1 MMYKSI
7 EPFEESDI
15 VVQNTNGTWDCYDME
30 GNVFLPRQ
38 QRDIVPALHGI
49 SLVQAKDK
57 SWTFYRADG
66 TRLTEKSYQNIGV
79 FSEGLA
85 SVEDNKGRVGFIN
98 MDGTEV
104 IAPQYG
110 LAMIFSEGLAA
121 VAVKGKWGF
130 IDKSGTMVITP
141 QFRDVAGGFSE
152 GLAGVQSKKNWIFID
167 KTGTK
172 QFDARYET
180 VLPFNNS
187 TAEVHRKV
195 KSTNFLGAAIGVA
208 AFASGFL
215 SLGTDLYTDPKIKR
229 GYIDHSGNEI
239 VSPKNNYNSTYV
251 DGMALVVVKGK
262 WGCVNEK
269 GAYIVE
275 PKYNEMHRFS
285 EDMAAVKDGDKWG
298 FSGAT
303 DRSQSRLPTR
313 RRMTSTRISPSSP
326 REERA
331 SSSTRRGVYPFSSR
345 A

>member
-66 TRLTEKSYQNIGV
+66 TRLTEKSHQNIGV

-130 IDKSGTMVITP
+130 IDKSGTMVIAP

-180 VLPFNNS
+180 VLPFSNG

-262 WGCVNEK
+262 WGCGEGRRQV
-269 GAYIVE
+269 GLCRA
-275 PKYNEMHRFS
+275 RR
-285 EDMAAVKDGDKWG
+285 
-298 FSGAT
+298 T
-303 DRSQSRLPTR
+303 DRN
-313 RRMTSTRISPSSP
+313 
-326 REERA
+326 RA
-331 SSSTRRGVYPFSSR
+331 CLRGG